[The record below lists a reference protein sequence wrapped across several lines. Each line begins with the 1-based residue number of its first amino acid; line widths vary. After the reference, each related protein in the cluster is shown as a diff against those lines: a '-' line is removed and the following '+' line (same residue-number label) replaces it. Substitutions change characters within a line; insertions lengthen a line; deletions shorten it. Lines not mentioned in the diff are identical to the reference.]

1 MAEWKK
7 TSCVLCGLSCGL
19 EVMTERNRI
28 TKVRGDREC
37 PRSQGYLCRKGANV
51 AYFQNN
57 PERLKYPLK
66 RVGDHFERISWDTAL
81 DEIATKI
88 KAIAQTHGPRS
99 IAFMGGIGQG
109 CRFQAFFAYPFLEGL
124 GSKNRYSAL
133 AQELTGLYWVEGKA
147 YGRQYIH
154 TAPDI
159 SGSDFVVFWGTN
171 PMVSHRFANAP
182 LAIRNKKKK
191 PVRSSPW

>member
-28 TKVRGDREC
+28 TKVRGDRNA
-37 PRSQGYLCRKGANV
+37 PITRILCRKGANV

-57 PERLKYPLK
+57 PERLKYPLN
-66 RVGDHFERISWDTAL
+66 GSGITS
-81 DEIATKI
+81 
-88 KAIAQTHGPRS
+88 THLLGYGPGRNSNQDKSNCPDPRPRS

-124 GSKNRYSAL
+124 GSKNRYSPL
-133 AQELTGLYWVEGKA
+133 ARSSPAFWVEGKA

-154 TAPDI
+154 TTPNID
-159 SGSDFVVFWGTN
+159 GSDFVVFWGTN
-171 PMVSHRFANAP
+171 PIVSIDLPGP
-182 LAIRNKKKK
+182 LWRSGTRKKK